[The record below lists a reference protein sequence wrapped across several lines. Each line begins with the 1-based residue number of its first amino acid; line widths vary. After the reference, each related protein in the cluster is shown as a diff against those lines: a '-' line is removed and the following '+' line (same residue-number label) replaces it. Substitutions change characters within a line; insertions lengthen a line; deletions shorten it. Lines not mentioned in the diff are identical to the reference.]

1 MPIPPLRPGSKRRW
15 RLALLGLS
23 TFAAMAA
30 GLASPAVAQQKGY
43 GQTLGSSPLEQQI
56 YDGGSGGPPK
66 GSSLLDSTNP
76 IDLMQKLRRATAMD
90 DATPPA
96 SAIDQALKD
105 LDAQSAS
112 PTASSSRPPRP
123 QIVP

>member
-1 MPIPPLRPGSKRRW
+1 MAISLQRPPSIRPFLTALVG
-15 RLALLGLS
+15 LA
-23 TFAAMAA
+23 TFAAMAVA
-30 GLASPAVAQQKGY
+30 QIAPAAAQQKGY
-43 GQTLGSSPLEQQI
+43 GQTLGTTPLEQQI

-90 DATPPA
+90 DATSPS

-105 LDAQSAS
+105 LDSQSAS
-112 PTASSSRPPRP
+112 PTASSSASPRP
-123 QIVP
+123 LIVP

>member
-1 MPIPPLRPGSKRRW
+1 V
-15 RLALLGLS
+15 
-23 TFAAMAA
+23 
-30 GLASPAVAQQKGY
+30 GLATFVALSVAPMAPAAAQQKGY

-66 GSSLLDSTNP
+66 GSSVLDSTNP

-105 LDAQSAS
+105 LESQSPS
-112 PTASSSRPPRP
+112 PTASSSGPLRPPSAP
-123 QIVP
+123 